1 MPDIAPK
8 RTTRGL
14 SGEARVVQ
22 NITDVIS
29 RTVQVAFALAVFVP
43 AASGLRSS
51 VATAAAQEPHGAKRS
66 VTARNTRHSKARPAL
81 LPCGDILSFE
91 VLLDRQGFSS
101 GQIDGTIGPNFTR
114 ALKAMQA
121 ARAITISGRPDC
133 ETWRALGGDAAVP
146 AIASYAPTDNDVN
159 GPFEKEIPREL
170 AKQAA
175 LPALT
180 YRSPLEEIAERF
192 HASPA
197 LLLRLNKGVA
207 IEAGREIKVPAV
219 QPFDPTVRRT
229 HDQNA
234 DITIQVSREES
245 ALRAT
250 RADGTLV
257 FFAPVSSGSE
267 HDPLP
272 AGDWKVKG
280 VSWNPVFNYNP
291 KLFWDAKPGD
301 EKATIKAGP
310 NNPVG
315 IVWIDLNLE
324 HYGLHGTPEPGRI
337 GMTESHGC
345 VRLTNW
351 DAARVAALVKPGTPV
366 VFR

>member
-1 MPDIAPK
+1 M
-8 RTTRGL
+8 
-14 SGEARVVQ
+14 
-22 NITDVIS
+22 
-29 RTVQVAFALAVFVP
+29 
-43 AASGLRSS
+43 
-51 VATAAAQEPHGAKRS
+51 
-66 VTARNTRHSKARPAL
+66 
-81 LPCGDILSFE
+81 
-91 VLLDRQGFSS
+91 GFSP
-101 GQIDGTIGPNFTR
+101 GQIDGTSRPNLTR

-121 ARAITISGRPDC
+121 ARGLPATGRPDC
-133 ETWRALGGDAAVP
+133 ETWHALGGDSAEP
-146 AIASYAPTDNDVN
+146 AIDVYTITDGDVS

-170 AKQAA
+170 ARQAD
-175 LPALT
+175 LPTLS
-180 YRSPLEEIAERF
+180 YRSPLEAIAERF

-197 LLLRLNKGVA
+197 LLQRLNKNAAMEPGH
-207 IEAGREIKVPAV
+207 EIKVPAV
-219 QPFDPTVRRT
+219 PPFDPSVKPAPET
-229 HDQNA
+229 NGA

-257 FFAPVSSGSE
+257 LFAPVSSGSE

-272 AGDWKVKG
+272 PGQWKVTG
-280 VSWNPVFNYNP
+280 ISWNPVFNYNP
-291 KLFWDAKPGD
+291 KLFWDAKSGD

-315 IVWIDLNLE
+315 VVWIDLDLE
-324 HYGLHGTPEPGRI
+324 HYGLHGTPEPGHV

-366 VFR
+366 VFK